1 MPCSVPYGM
10 EVTSSPLRPELD
22 ALLAAYDAVEADAR
36 TLTADL
42 PEVLGRWRA
51 RPDAWSVAECLD
63 HLATAN
69 RVYLEAMRPA
79 AERARS
85 SASTRPALPGV
96 VGRWFIAW
104 LEPPV
109 KPRLKGK
116 APKKIRPRSQPPLA
130 DAFERFI
137 AAHRD
142 ARAFVE
148 QYASIN
154 FAGVRFVNPFIPGV
168 RFSLA
173 TGIHVIAAH
182 ERRHLWHVRRE
193 AARQPA

>member
-1 MPCSVPYGM
+1 MD
-10 EVTSSPLRPELD
+10 VTSHRRPELS

-36 TLTADL
+36 ALTAGMT
-42 PEVLGRWRA
+42 EELGQWRS
-51 RPDAWSVAECLD
+51 RPDAWSIAECLD

-79 AERARS
+79 AARALRAG
-85 SASTRPALPGV
+85 ASTRPALPGV
-96 VGRWFIAW
+96 IGRWFIAW

-109 KPRLKGK
+109 KPRRKGK
-116 APKKIRPRSQPPLA
+116 APKKIRPRSQPPVA

-148 QYASIN
+148 QYANID

-182 ERRHLWHVRRE
+182 ERRHLWQAWNVRRE
-193 AARQPA
+193 AATHDS